1 MSFPFPG
8 QYKRFPGSE
17 GVMVEHP
24 EPLWWPGGGGT
35 PGHGLYDLG
44 QFFLL
49 MLATDLFPWVRL
61 HSSPGTVLFFS

>member
-1 MSFPFPG
+1 MSFPLPG

-17 GVMVEHP
+17 GVMSILNP
-24 EPLWWPGGGGT
+24 SGGQGGGGT
-35 PGHGLYDLG
+35 PGHGLYHLDQL
-44 QFFLL
+44 FLL